1 MREYFIDNNLSKEED
16 SKEIS
21 LNKLKAYLDL
31 SINIIYTS
39 LSKRILK
46 PS

>member
-1 MREYFIDNNLSKEED
+1 MREYFIDNNLSKEEN

-21 LNKLKAYLDL
+21 LDKLKAYLDL

-39 LSKRILK
+39 LFKRISK
-46 PS
+46 SS